1 MAARQEWRTRT
12 AKNPYERSQPAAPAL
27 RDSHNLTPNLT
38 NFPKRKQRPQSAAPS
53 RGRTPVNS
61 FSARTAASSRFG
73 SSAGISLG
81 SQFTSS
87 ASSIAIISSTS
98 SATTSSA
105 ATSSTATS
113 TPSAAFVFQQKQQQ
127 KMASDLRKELRAVHK
142 TLTFVPSP
150 RRRVVKAGARAV
162 AAASQNSSLTFG
174 RKTLD
179 LYANVGVEQAQTT
192 TTRLSNKLTEA
203 MQVETNITTLQRLRA
218 EAARELV
225 RRCEEIRK
233 HLGIESS
240 TKENGGANP
249 ESPTSIK
256 KKERKVK
263 GHVVEYVLPLVDIVM
278 GFKENVQRQ
287 RRTAMRLEKSVKQ
300 AEKKVKAAEEKAELM
315 RITLDSHL
323 DEARGS
329 SNRLK
334 DAKHPLT
341 TSSSTTESS
350 SLSCLSNVGVDT
362 MNIGSQTKEVDI
374 FDEEKKKKLKN
385 KIQREYDLK
394 LLKIKKEN
402 ESLKK
407 KVASVEED
415 CHRRISAAEAMA
427 SSLDNTTNLTKMNN
441 KHHIALTSLKNKL
454 ASSKAMLIQKNNETK
469 EMKLEIEKISKEHK
483 ELMRR
488 DKESESETF
497 KNFVK
502 ERGQLL
508 TQIKKTNEDST
519 HLRKTLIDAETMNNR
534 LSSEL
539 DTERMAS
546 RTLTR
551 KVQTMET
558 MHSNEMDEMRNQFKE
573 DQQIMFDQERE
584 RRKVDLR
591 EKNDVKS
598 VESLKATI
606 ESERRLVLMK
616 EKQYEE
622 NQVRLKID
630 MKLETKKAQQLQ
642 EELEAANLC
651 MEVRRNEH
659 KRKEEEWTI
668 EKKMMKKKLRVLAG
682 SDTDGGNTS
691 SNTNRSNTSSNTNR
705 STSSSISDGIN
716 VHANFVQSHNRED
729 TRRLRSQMN
738 TMQSKM
744 EASRA
749 AHGREVSLLRKELS
763 LEQRRTESLAREVNL
778 LRGSDKSKYEMK
790 KMKGGTSNMVNHTVS
805 SLRDRARNM

>member
-1 MAARQEWRTRT
+1 MMSEMPPQWRTKS

-27 RDSHNLTPNLT
+27 RDSHNFTPTLT
-38 NFPKRKQRPQSAAPS
+38 NFPKRKQRPQSAA
-53 RGRTPVNS
+53 
-61 FSARTAASSRFG
+61 ASRFG
-73 SSAGISLG
+73 SSSGISLG
-81 SQFTSS
+81 SHFTSS
-87 ASSIAIISSTS
+87 ASSTAIISSTS
-98 SATTSSA
+98 SAATSSA
-105 ATSSTATS
+105 ATSSTANSSTTSSIASS
-113 TPSAAFVFQQKQQQ
+113 TPSAASVFQQKQQQ

-142 TLTFVPSP
+142 ILTFVPSP

-240 TKENGGANP
+240 TKENNGGANP
-249 ESPTSIK
+249 ESPSSSSIK
-256 KKERKVK
+256 KKERKGK

-323 DEARGS
+323 DETRGS

-350 SLSCLSNVGVDT
+350 SLSCLSNVGTDT
-362 MNIGSQTKEVDI
+362 MDIGSQTTEVDI

-415 CHRRISAAEAMA
+415 CRRRISAAEAMA

-441 KHHIALTSLKNKL
+441 KHYIALTSLKKQL
-454 ASSKAMLIQKNNETK
+454 ASSKAMLIQKNNDTK

-488 DKESESETF
+488 GKESESETF
-497 KNFVK
+497 QNFVK
-502 ERGQLL
+502 ERGRLL
-508 TQIKKTNEDST
+508 IQIKKTNEDST
-519 HLRKTLIDAETMNNR
+519 HLRSTLIDAETMNNR

-539 DTERMAS
+539 ETERMAS

-591 EKNDVKS
+591 EKDDVKS

-622 NQVRLKID
+622 NQVRLKKD

-668 EKKMMKKKLRVLAG
+668 EKKTMKKKLRVLAG

-691 SNTNRSNTSSNTNR
+691 SNTNS

-716 VHANFVQSHNRED
+716 VHANFVQSQNRED